1 MVIWSPSNLSTIKI
15 QMKNTYIARQAIFN
29 EKLETI
35 GYELLFRDSPDNKFP
50 DVEHD
55 VATSK
60 LIIQNYIHGDIQ
72 KISMGKLAFINF
84 TDNCLIHKFPLMFDK
99 NSIVI
104 ELVGQE
110 KPTKKLLKIIKFYYD
125 KGYKIA
131 LTEYDLAPHWDQLFP
146 YIDIVKVDIEKI
158 NTKRLLPVVARMK
171 PFNVSIAAEKVETKH
186 QKQTL
191 AEVGFNYFQGYF
203 YHEPEIVEGQSLAP
217 IKTQMLQLLSETF
230 NYPLSYETVA
240 EIISHDVNLTVGLL
254 KMVNNVATGARVKIT
269 SLKQAASYLG
279 EDKLRQFVSILALS
293 NLTTD
298 TTDEVCKQALITGKM
313 MFALSDKGA
322 FKPVSDFAFITGLL
336 SAIEVMLSMPMAE
349 IVKTMPLAE
358 PIESALVTHHGLLG
372 QLLDLTTSYI
382 LGHEDLKTN
391 GNLNESLKQYSL
403 DKQMVQEEFL
413 KASQWCQSLNI
424 ESL

>member
-1 MVIWSPSNLSTIKI
+1 MVIFLQSNLSTIKI
-15 QMKNTYIARQAIFN
+15 EMKNTYIARQAIFN

-50 DVEHD
+50 DIEHD
-55 VATSK
+55 VASSK
-60 LIIQNYIHGDIQ
+60 LIIQNHIHGDIQ
-72 KISMGKLAFINF
+72 KICMGKLAFINF
-84 TDNCLIHKFPLMFDK
+84 TENCLIHKFPLMFDK
-99 NSIVI
+99 DTIVI
-104 ELVGQE
+104 ELVGHE

-131 LTEYDLAPHWDQLFP
+131 LTEYDLAPHWDLLFP
-146 YIDIVKVDIEKI
+146 YIEIVKVDIEKI

-171 PFNVSIAAEKVETKH
+171 PFNVAIAAEKVETKH

-203 YHEPEIVEGQSLAP
+203 YHHPEIIEGQTLAP

-230 NYPLSYETVA
+230 NYPLNYETVA

-254 KMVNNVATGARVKIT
+254 KMVNNVATGTRVEIT
-269 SLKQAASYLG
+269 SLKQAAAYLG

-293 NLTTD
+293 NLTSE
-298 TTDEVCKQALITGKM
+298 TTDEVCRQALITGKM
-313 MFALSDKGA
+313 MYALSGKSA

-336 SAIEVMLSMPMAE
+336 SAIEVMLSMPISE
-349 IVKTMPLAE
+349 IVKTMPLAQ
-358 PIESALVTHHGLLG
+358 PIESALVTHDGLLG

-382 LGHEDLKTN
+382 LGYEDLQTN
-391 GNLNESLKQYSL
+391 GNLSESLHKFSL
-403 DKQMVQEEFL
+403 DQKIVQEEFL
-413 KASQWCQSLNI
+413 KASEWCQSLNL